1 MCCVVDCQVHP
12 SAPRV
17 KVCLFVVVALS
28 VSTAADLK
36 RVKVTFILAGSTRL
50 PVGETSSWCSRFFF
64 LFVSAALKLK
74 LFFLQ
79 LQI

>member
-28 VSTAADLK
+28 LSTAADLET
-36 RVKVTFILAGSTRL
+36 VKVTFILAGWKRRRDVTTAQQ
-50 PVGETSSWCSRFFF
+50 VFF
-64 LFVSAALKLK
+64 LFVSAALAAAL
-74 LFFLQ
+74 
-79 LQI
+79 I

>member
-28 VSTAADLK
+28 DLET
-36 RVKVTFILAGSTRL
+36 VKVTFILAGWKGL
-50 PVGETSSWCSRFFF
+50 PAAETSSRCSRFFSF
-64 LFVSAALKLK
+64 CLLL
-74 LFFLQ
+74 LR
-79 LQI
+79 